1 MKHHP
6 RHNPLR
12 RHWPGHAL
20 IGLAA
25 AGAAILLTIAG
36 CAEVPPPPRVPIPAT
51 SNRDTIRDRD
61 YVKPMPPED
70 NRIDLRVDHREVE
83 QPPAPAPSQPDAPP
97 APQREAAAPPPAAA
111 IPAPA
116 PDHATPPAAS
126 AGEAARVQKDFV
138 DAYRQVGQPHFVV
151 YVNRTLDGQLLPD
164 PSAQAG
170 DRPPGAD
177 PLKPEQYDPA
187 AVGHSIDLAALE
199 SHLAEQM
206 SCDKQVTVI
215 PPATVHEKL
224 TDPQVR
230 DLESGRASALATV
243 DQNLNADVLIQVQ
256 VQPMKVSGST
266 TELRL
271 LGEVINVRG
280 GQVIG
285 HAIADIDHPQDADQ
299 LKGATQYLT
308 RKLMI
313 DMLRAWTAPPPGN
326 ADSSSPAPRP

>member
-1 MKHHP
+1 M
-6 RHNPLR
+6 
-12 RHWPGHAL
+12 
-20 IGLAA
+20 
-25 AGAAILLTIAG
+25 LLTIAG
-36 CAEVPPPPRVPIPAT
+36 CQEVPPPPRVPVPAT

-70 NRIDLRVDHREVE
+70 NRIDLRVDRREVE
-83 QPPAPAPSQPDAPP
+83 QPPAPAPAQPETPRPSDTTPP
-97 APQREAAAPPPAAA
+97 PPPQREASAPPPAAA
-111 IPAPA
+111 APA
-116 PDHATPPAAS
+116 PGQDRAAPPAMS

-164 PSAQAG
+164 PGAPAG
-170 DRPPGAD
+170 DRPPGPE
-177 PLKPEQYDPA
+177 PLKPDQYDVG
-187 AVGHSIDLAALE
+187 AVNHAIDLAALE
-199 SHLAEQM
+199 SHLAEQL

-215 PPATVHEKL
+215 AATTVHEKL
-224 TDPQVR
+224 TDPQVK
-230 DLESGRASALATV
+230 DLELGKPSALATF

-256 VQPMKVSGST
+256 VQPTKVSGST

-299 LKGATQYLT
+299 VKGATQYMT

-326 ADSSSPAPRP
+326 ADSSPPAPRP